1 MSSRMS
7 ISFGNEH
14 ANLRPPLGLVLA
26 GIVAVLGLY
35 SPAHAQFPSRPV
47 RMIIPAVAGGPTDIV
62 GRVVA
67 QGLSTLWGQPV
78 IVDNRPSAGGIVGT
92 EAAVKSAPDG
102 HTLLMSSAVPIVM
115 SKSLIPGLP
124 FDPLKDLAPISQIAS
139 VPQILYV
146 SPALPVRD
154 AAELIAYVKQ
164 RPGQLNFSSVGPG
177 TMPHLAGELFKRQ
190 AGLEM
195 VHVPYK
201 GAPAAGAAVMSGDVA
216 LYFDTPA
223 ALTHVRAGKLRALL
237 VTAPRR
243 LGGAPDVPTAQE
255 AGLPGFSADS
265 WYGLLAPAQTTRE
278 LRDRIHADLIK
289 ILAPGDTRS
298 RITNMGF
305 EIVASSPGG
314 FADTIANESARWSA
328 LIKSVGIRAD

>member
-1 MSSRMS
+1 MNRSLLRL
-7 ISFGNEH
+7 FGFLL
-14 ANLRPPLGLVLA
+14 AGALGALGLH
-26 GIVAVLGLY
+26 

-47 RMIIPAVAGGPTDIV
+47 RLIVPAVAGGPTDIV
-62 GRVVA
+62 GRLVA
-67 QGLSTLWGQPV
+67 QGLGTLWGHQV
-78 IVDNRPSAGGIVGT
+78 IVDNRGSAGGIIGT
-92 EAAVKSAPDG
+92 EAVVKSAPDG
-102 HTLLMSSAVPIVM
+102 YTLLMSSAVPIVM

-139 VPQILYV
+139 VPQVLYV

-164 RPGQLNFSSVGPG
+164 RPGQFNFSSVGPG

-190 AGLEM
+190 AGLDM

-223 ALTHVRAGKLRALL
+223 ALTHVRSGKLRALL
-237 VTAPRR
+237 VSGPRR
-243 LGGAPDVPTAQE
+243 LAAAPDLPTAQE

-265 WYGLLAPAQTTRE
+265 WYGLLAPAQTPRE
-278 LRDRIHADLIK
+278 LRSRIHADLIK
-289 ILAPGDTRS
+289 ILASPETRS
-298 RITNMGF
+298 RFTNIGF
-305 EIVASSPGG
+305 EIVASSPEA
-314 FADTIANESARWSA
+314 FADTIASESARWSA
-328 LIKSVGIRAD
+328 LIKAAGIRAD